1 MKSPN
6 RAVRV
11 LTSLA
16 VVFALGLSGCGTQS
30 GSSTPVATNTQTPDA
45 SASAQPA
52 DSATP
57 TPEPLEEVSLKVY
70 LYTYMQETADTR
82 KVLDEVNQIL
92 KEKINATFDFT
103 MDMVADAEKKIPLI
117 LASGENYDGMM
128 MRGMA
133 QEVEKGG
140 LMEIGDLLN
149 TYSPERMKGMT
160 DYDYT
165 SITYNG
171 KIYAAPGGFQWFVP
185 QGYVIRGDLRKKYNI
200 PEVTDLASFQNYLE
214 VLQEKEKGVIPFN
227 TSAADII
234 TFGMN
239 YLNAAGYVTLTG
251 SAANTGLGYFMDDDK
266 LTLSYAYEL
275 PQFKEYMA
283 KTKEFADK
291 GLWSKNAYAA
301 KNISLDAFKA
311 GASFAGAC
319 HVVNAN
325 DTAVILKSKQ
335 PDWEVEFFR
344 IQALTSRPTRGVG
357 LAVPRVS
364 KNPERLIMA
373 LEEIYTDE
381 KLNTLLN
388 YGIEGT
394 HFTLS
399 DGGKIINTEQ
409 GVSNYPAGQFPL
421 VWSNININFMKQV
434 EGGIPELMDIQK
446 KVDEYGYIPKHS
458 GFNLNT
464 EAISN
469 EISAISAVH
478 TEFRPLYAFGA
489 FDDADALIKEYK
501 EKLEKAGAEKVKAE
515 VQRQLDEFLASKK

>member
-16 VVFALGLSGCGTQS
+16 VVFALVLSGCGTQS
-30 GSSTPVATNTQTPDA
+30 GNSTPVATNTQTPDA
-45 SASAQPA
+45 SAGAQPA

-57 TPEPLEEVSLKVY
+57 TPEPLKEVTLKVY

-103 MDMVADAEKKIPLI
+103 MDMVADADKKIPLI

-200 PEVTDLASFQNYLE
+200 PAVTDLASFQNYLE

-364 KNPERLIMA
+364 KNPLRLFMA
-373 LEEIYTDE
+373 
-381 KLNTLLN
+381 
-388 YGIEGT
+388 
-394 HFTLS
+394 
-399 DGGKIINTEQ
+399 
-409 GVSNYPAGQFPL
+409 
-421 VWSNININFMKQV
+421 M
-434 EGGIPELMDIQK
+434 
-446 KVDEYGYIPKHS
+446 
-458 GFNLNT
+458 
-464 EAISN
+464 
-469 EISAISAVH
+469 
-478 TEFRPLYAFGA
+478 
-489 FDDADALIKEYK
+489 
-501 EKLEKAGAEKVKAE
+501 
-515 VQRQLDEFLASKK
+515 